1 MWMNELH
8 IHTVTWKNLTQ
19 KKTDE
24 IKKPDTEEYI
34 PYDSMYLKHNMV
46 KMNLMPLET
55 GIAATFQRRGY
66 EEAPP
71 GAASTF
77 YIFICV
83 AVI

>member
-1 MWMNELH
+1 MNERTT
-8 IHTVTWKNLTQ
+8 HTHSDLKESHT